1 MTAKLVNMLERL
13 GRFSAVATSIASNE
27 QETAD
32 EGLLLPGVVGNSEVM
47 RRVCS
52 ITHMVARHET
62 TVLITGSSG
71 TGKEIVAR
79 AIHKLSPRRANP
91 FVVINC
97 AAIPESLLEA
107 ELFGFVKGSFTGA
120 VQSRIGRIQAAHGG
134 TLFLDEIGDMPIGL
148 QSKML
153 RFLENGEL
161 QRIGA
166 SDVFRVDVRIL
177 AATNANLRELMLTQR
192 FREDLYYRLA
202 VFPIDL
208 PPLKDRID
216 DLPSLVKTFLYQ
228 VRPHRPISI
237 SASALMMLQQH
248 DWPGNVRE
256 LRNIIERACILV
268 GDGREITSE
277 HILV

>member
-1 MTAKLVNMLERL
+1 MLERL
-13 GRFSAVATSIASNE
+13 GRSGAVAISLASNE
-27 QETAD
+27 QETA
-32 EGLLLPGVVGNSEVM
+32 EENLLLPGVVGTSEAM
-47 RRVCS
+47 RRVCT
-52 ITHMVARHET
+52 IAHMVARHET
-62 TVLITGSSG
+62 TVLITGASG

-79 AIHKLSPRRANP
+79 AIHSLSPRRANP

-120 VQSRIGRIQAAHGG
+120 LQSRIGRIHSAHGG
-134 TLFLDEIGDMPIGL
+134 TLFLDEIGDMPVGL

-202 VFPIDL
+202 VFPIEL
-208 PPLKDRID
+208 PALKEHIE
-216 DLPSLVKTFLYQ
+216 DLPSLVKSFLS
-228 VRPHRPISI
+228 RIRAHRPISL
-237 SASALMMLQQH
+237 SPSALMMLQQH
-248 DWPGNVRE
+248 NWPGNVRE
-256 LRNIIERACILV
+256 LRNVIERACILA

-277 HILV
+277 HITV